1 MHKLNRQTMKNK
13 KQKEEVKVIFKEG
26 DIVDLYFYGELL
38 KAKTPI
44 IRIVDYGNGLVRYQ
58 VLDFLVTEN
67 NLKTSK

>member
-1 MHKLNRQTMKNK
+1 MKNK

-26 DIVDLYFYGELL
+26 DIVDLYFYGELF
-38 KAKTPI
+38 KTSIPI
-44 IRIVDYGNGLVRYQ
+44 VKVMDYGNGLVRYQ

>member
-26 DIVDLYFYGELL
+26 DIVDLYFFGELF
-38 KAKTPI
+38 KTSTPI
-44 IRIVDYGNGLVRYQ
+44 VKVMDYGNGLVRYQ

>member
-13 KQKEEVKVIFKEG
+13 KQKEEVKVVFKEG
-26 DIVDLYFYGELL
+26 DIVDLYFYGELF
-38 KAKTPI
+38 KTSIPI
-44 IRIVDYGNGLVRYQ
+44 VKVMDYGNGLVRYQ